1 MSAVVALT
9 PERTD
14 WIAVTAV
21 VAAGMVA
28 AMQVGKGLIAG
39 PLLQA
44 DLGLDLAALGWITS
58 VFAIVG
64 VVGGMPAGAMVA
76 AVGDRRMLGIGMGIL
91 IVGILIG
98 AASPNFGL
106 LILSRVLEGS
116 GFLLVVVAGPAILMR
131 IVASAR
137 RDIVFALWSCFMP
150 AGMAIAMLSGPLF
163 YSWQAIWWASG
174 LVALLSLL
182 TILASVSPAQAGRRP
197 VVTTGLRA
205 DATTTLTSRGPVLL
219 FALFALYSLMTF
231 TLFSF
236 LPILLVTRMHVSL
249 GTAGVLS
256 ALITLANVIG
266 NLAAGHMLSRGVG
279 RARLIIIAAT
289 LMGASGLWIFLSQSD
304 DAVIFALCVLFSAIG
319 GLIPATLIST
329 IPMLSPSPALAPMAM
344 GLLMQGSNLGQL
356 VGPVA
361 VGTAIEA
368 YGWAS
373 GAAFIAAG
381 ALCCILLATTL
392 DVVLRNKAQGKT

>member
-1 MSAVVALT
+1 MSAVVALV
-9 PERTD
+9 PERTS

-44 DLGLDLAALGWITS
+44 DLGLDLTALGWITS

-76 AVGDRRMLGIGMGIL
+76 AVGDRRMLGTGMSIL

-98 AASPNFGL
+98 AASPGFGL
-106 LILSRVLEGS
+106 LILSRIFEGL
-116 GFLLVVVAGPAILMR
+116 GFLLIVVAGPAILMR
-131 IVASAR
+131 IVAPAR

-163 YSWQAIWWASG
+163 ESWQAIWWVNG

-182 TILASVSPAQAGRRP
+182 TVAAAVSPPQAGPRASLA
-197 VVTTGLRA
+197 GLHA
-205 DATTTLTSRGPVLL
+205 DAAITLTNRGPVLL
-219 FALFALYSLMTF
+219 FVLFALYSLMSF
-231 TLFSF
+231 TLSSF
-236 LPILLVTRMHVSL
+236 LPILLVSRMNVSL

-266 NLAAGHMLSRGVG
+266 NLAAGNMLSRGVG
-279 RARLIIIAAT
+279 RGRLVTIAAT
-289 LMGASGLWIFLSQSD
+289 SMGAAGLWIFLSQSG
-304 DAVIFALCVLFSAIG
+304 DALTFALCVLFSAVG

-329 IPMLSPSPALAPMAM
+329 VPILSPRPALAPMAM

-356 VGPVA
+356 IGPVA

-381 ALCCILLATTL
+381 ALCCIFLATTL
-392 DVVLRNKAQGKT
+392 DRALRDKAQEKA